1 MVLVIVGTLIV
12 FGGIG
17 FLVVADVRL
26 RIAAR
31 GAHRLSTHTMLTL
44 GATLVLILGAFAL
57 FYVFENGGTLAGL
70 PWPTRAANA
79 LFMAITPRTAGFN
92 TVNYDAVSDP
102 SLVLTLILMF
112 VGGSPGSTAGGI
124 KTTTAALLVLLLASR
139 LRGDRHVRVRG
150 RTIPDETVNRAAALA
165 VGAIGVLVAAVFVLM
180 ITELHADVRD
190 RFHLVRVA
198 FEATSAL
205 GTVGLSMGVTSQ
217 LTMLGKL
224 VITVLMFIGR
234 VGPLTL
240 AAAMAFAGARRRLHY
255 RYAHEDVVVG

>member
-124 KTTTAALLVLLLASR
+124 KTTGASFA
-139 LRGDRHVRVRG
+139 RGK
-150 RTIPDETVNRAAALA
+150 I
-165 VGAIGVLVAAVFVLM
+165 GAK
-180 ITELHADVRD
+180 TRSD
-190 RFHLVRVA
+190 
-198 FEATSAL
+198 
-205 GTVGLSMGVTSQ
+205 
-217 LTMLGKL
+217 
-224 VITVLMFIGR
+224 
-234 VGPLTL
+234 
-240 AAAMAFAGARRRLHY
+240 
-255 RYAHEDVVVG
+255 